1 LRTYLGY
8 STINAFFPVFHSTY
22 HSIQTSLN
30 RRFVNGLQF
39 GVNYTYSISFTGDAG
54 IATTVLLGNPG
65 IGLRLDHNPDG
76 TYAVRADQAQYEKL
90 MNDMGNR
97 PHIVKLNA
105 VWALPKLSAD
115 TPGLRALGYVVN
127 DWQLSGVLSAGS
139 AQKYDATFL
148 YNANGSA
155 INLTGSPSYNARII
169 LKGDP
174 GKGCSSNPYKQF
186 DTAAFAGPTYGSL
199 GLESG
204 RNLLSGC
211 PDHTLDLA
219 IARNIR
225 LGSVRQV
232 QLRIDMF
239 NALNTVIYNSVVTQL
254 QLNSPTDQTVR
265 NSQYNADGTLNPAR
279 LQPRSAGFGAVNG
292 AQAMRSI
299 QLQLRFQF

>member
-1 LRTYLGY
+1 
-8 STINAFFPVFHSTY
+8 
-22 HSIQTSLN
+22 
-30 RRFVNGLQF
+30 
-39 GVNYTYSISFTGDAG
+39 
-54 IATTVLLGNPG
+54 
-65 IGLRLDHNPDG
+65 
-76 TYAVRADQAQYEKL
+76 
-90 MNDMGNR
+90 
-97 PHIVKLNA
+97 

-115 TPGLRALGYVVN
+115 TPTLRALGYVVN

-148 YNANGSA
+148 YNSNGSA
-155 INLTGSPSYNARII
+155 INLTGSSSYNARIV

-292 AQAMRSI
+292 AQAMRTI